1 MDQNVRVSHHQAA
14 NSAADESLHDLELG
28 KPAHSSAMVLVLGL
42 VALVSMAF
50 GFVLGLLF

>member
-1 MDQNVRVSHHQAA
+1 MDQNVRVSHHQTA
-14 NSAADESLHDLELG
+14 NPAADQSLHEFELG
-28 KPAHSSAMVLVLGL
+28 KPPHSSAMVLVLGL

>member
-1 MDQNVRVSHHQAA
+1 MDQNVRVSHHTSA
-14 NSAADESLHDLELG
+14 NPAVDEGLHDTELG
-28 KPAHSSAMVLVLGL
+28 KPAHSSAMVLVLGV

>member
-14 NSAADESLHDLELG
+14 NPAAESLPDLELG